1 MKVQFGVRIEG
12 ALAQSLSGA
21 AVYATWRASRFS
33 GCLRLLFRTGPG
45 GQLGRRWLPVERLR
59 STERR
64 FEHFLLLRSDCASP
78 VDHGPC
84 SSADARKRASPGL
97 GTNTNI
103 RPAAFILP
111 AMDSASCPYPQ
122 NTSPRAGPRMAPP
135 VSCAMSSCRNG

>member
-1 MKVQFGVRIEG
+1 MKVQFGVRLEG
-12 ALAQSLSGA
+12 ALAQSFSGA
-21 AVYATWRASRFS
+21 AVYATWRASCFS

-45 GQLGRRWLPVERLR
+45 GRPGCRWLPVEHLLP
-59 STERR
+59 TERR

-84 SSADARKRASPGL
+84 SSADARKRAATVL

-111 AMDSASCPYPQ
+111 A
-122 NTSPRAGPRMAPP
+122 
-135 VSCAMSSCRNG
+135 